1 VSTASAP
8 AEDIQ
13 QLFERLRR
21 DGDDRARDELVSRF
35 LPLARRLAARYHGAG
50 ESFDDLMQVASLGLV
65 KAVDRFDHERGVS
78 FTTYAVPTIAGELKR
93 HFRDNSWAVHV
104 PRGMRDRA
112 LKVHATIKEISEDT
126 GERPPSG
133 ELAERLDLSER
144 QVDDAIG
151 ALGAFDAI
159 SLDGPA
165 YGGSEPDVQSRGET
179 LGAVDGHFELA
190 EDRATLQEAMKQ
202 IPSRDRR
209 VLQMRFLEDRTQS
222 DIAAHIGVSQMQ
234 VSRILRRALERLRQA
249 IEARPEHQLS
259 RPRRASALAGA

>member
-1 VSTASAP
+1 VSTANAP
-8 AEDIQ
+8 AEDIK

-21 DGDDRARDELVSRF
+21 DGDCRARDELVSRF

-50 ESFDDLMQVASLGLV
+50 EPLDDLVQVASLGLV
-65 KAVDRFDHERGVS
+65 KAVDRFDVARGVS

-104 PRGMRDRA
+104 PRGLRDQA
-112 LKVHATIKEISEDT
+112 LRVHATMKELSEST
-126 GERPPSG
+126 GERPPSD
-133 ELAERLDLSER
+133 ELAERLSLSER
-144 QVDDAIG
+144 QVDDALG

-165 YGGSEPDVQSRGET
+165 YHGSESEVQTRGET
-179 LGAVDGHFELA
+179 VGVLDADYELA
-190 EDRATLQEAMKQ
+190 EHRATLEEALKQ

-222 DIAAHIGVSQMQ
+222 DIAEDIGVSQMQ
-234 VSRILRRALERLRQA
+234 VSRILRRALERLRQT
-249 IEARPEHQLS
+249 IESPEHQLS
-259 RPRRASALAGA
+259 RPRTASALAGA

>member
-1 VSTASAP
+1 VSTANAP
-8 AEDIQ
+8 AEDNQ

-21 DGDDRARDELVSRF
+21 NGSSRAREELVSRF

-50 ESFDDLMQVASLGLV
+50 EPFDDLLQVASLGLV
-65 KAVDRFDHERGVS
+65 KAIDRFDPTRGVAFS
-78 FTTYAVPTIAGELKR
+78 TFAVPTISGELKR

-104 PRGMRDRA
+104 PRGTRDRA
-112 LKVHATIKEISEDT
+112 LKVHATIKEISEQT
-126 GERPPSG
+126 GERPPSD
-133 ELAERLDLSER
+133 ELAERLSMSER

-165 YGGSEPDVQSRGET
+165 YGASEPDVQSRGET
-179 LGAVDGHFELA
+179 LGVIDGHFELA
-190 EDRATLQEAMKQ
+190 EDRATLQQAMKQ
-202 IPSRDRR
+202 IPTRDRR

-234 VSRILRRALERLRQA
+234 VSRILRRALERLRHA

-259 RPRRASALAGA
+259 RRRRASALAGA